1 MKLAHISDLHLGI
14 RLNGYNLV
22 EDQKFILNQIIEKL
36 VEEKTEA
43 LIIAGDVYDN
53 SVPSSEAITLFDD
66 FLYKLRKNNIK
77 VLIISGNHDSNERLS
92 FGNRLL
98 DNSGIYISPVFDGTV
113 KKVVLND
120 EYGKINFYLLPF
132 IKPISVKP
140 FYPEAEIK
148 TYNDAIKVVLDNIN
162 LNKEERNVLIA
173 HQFVSGA
180 TTSESETFSVGGL
193 DNISLDL
200 FNDYDYVALGH
211 IHMPQDMGKSKK
223 VRYCGTPLKYS
234 FSEVAQK
241 KSITFINFKEKK
253 EMSFTY
259 SNLTPLHDMV
269 KISGSYDKLMSK
281 TFYENLNLED
291 YYEITLTDE
300 NDVYGASERL
310 SNVYKNYMSIRYD
323 RKGTTLSIDETV
335 IGKDISNKKPIELL
349 KEFYKFMNNNEL
361 NEQQLKICNEI
372 FDSLEGSKNNEA
384 Y

>member
-132 IKPISVKP
+132 IKPTSVKP

-200 FNDYDYVALGH
+200 FDDYDYVALGH
-211 IHMPQDMGKSKK
+211 IHKPQDMSKI

-234 FSEVAQK
+234 FSEAEQE
-241 KSITFINFKEKK
+241 KSITFIDFKEKN

-269 KISGSYDKLMSK
+269 RIRGTYDELMSK
-281 TFYENLNLED
+281 SFYEKYDLED
-291 YYEITLTDE
+291 YYEITLTD
-300 NDVYGASERL
+300 DKDIFGAEDKL
-310 SNVYKNYMSIRYD
+310 GNIYKNKMKIRYENKRTSAD
-323 RKGTTLSIDETV
+323 QQITV
-335 IGKDISNKKPIELL
+335 NDDFEKFTPIQIMEQ
-349 KEFYKFMNNNEL
+349 FYKLINNDDMSAKQKE
-361 NEQQLKICNEI
+361 ICANVFEEI
-372 FDSLEGSKNNEA
+372 MKEEE
-384 Y
+384 

>member
-132 IKPISVKP
+132 IKPTSVKP

-200 FNDYDYVALGH
+200 FDDYDYVALGH
-211 IHMPQDMGKSKK
+211 IHKPQDMSKI

-234 FSEVAQK
+234 FSEAEQE
-241 KSITFINFKEKK
+241 KSITFIDFKEKK

-291 YYEITLTDE
+291 YYEITLTD
-300 NDVYGASERL
+300 DKDIFGAEDKL
-310 SNVYKNYMSIRYD
+310 GNIYKNKMKIRYENKRTSAD
-323 RKGTTLSIDETV
+323 QQITV
-335 IGKDISNKKPIELL
+335 NDDFEKFIPIQIMEQ
-349 KEFYKFMNNNEL
+349 FYKLINNDDMSAKQKE
-361 NEQQLKICNEI
+361 ICANVFEEI
-372 FDSLEGSKNNEA
+372 MKEEE
-384 Y
+384 

>member
-132 IKPISVKP
+132 IKPTSVKP

-200 FNDYDYVALGH
+200 FDDYDYVALGH
-211 IHMPQDMGKSKK
+211 IHKPQDMSKI

-234 FSEVAQK
+234 FSEAEQE
-241 KSITFINFKEKK
+241 KSITFIDFKEKK

-291 YYEITLTDE
+291 YYEITLTD
-300 NDVYGASERL
+300 DKDIFGAEDKL
-310 SNVYKNYMSIRYD
+310 GNIYKNKMKIRYENKRTSAD
-323 RKGTTLSIDETV
+323 QQITV
-335 IGKDISNKKPIELL
+335 NDDFEKFTPIQIMEQ
-349 KEFYKFMNNNEL
+349 FYKLINNDDMSAKQKE
-361 NEQQLKICNEI
+361 ICANVFEEI
-372 FDSLEGSKNNEA
+372 MKEEE
-384 Y
+384 

>member
-200 FNDYDYVALGH
+200 FDDYDYVALGH
-211 IHMPQDMGKSKK
+211 IHKPQDMSKI

-234 FSEVAQK
+234 FSEAEQE
-241 KSITFINFKEKK
+241 KSITFIDFKEKK

-291 YYEITLTDE
+291 YYEITLTD
-300 NDVYGASERL
+300 DKDIFGAEDKL
-310 SNVYKNYMSIRYD
+310 GNIYKNKMKIRYENKRTSAD
-323 RKGTTLSIDETV
+323 QQITV
-335 IGKDISNKKPIELL
+335 NDDFEKFTPIQIMEQ
-349 KEFYKFMNNNEL
+349 FYKLINNDDMSAKQKE
-361 NEQQLKICNEI
+361 ICANVFEEI
-372 FDSLEGSKNNEA
+372 MKEEE
-384 Y
+384 